1 MMIKENLLKLCDWCI
16 EISFYGL
23 LFTVTFSISFVEIF
37 SMVMMVS
44 WGIKRV
50 IRRDLLSFD
59 SWPVRILFLYFL
71 WAVLSCINTQYWN
84 ESFRGILKVGE
95 YSLLFLVCYTETG
108 RSRFATRSFYVIA
121 ATTLITCINGIF
133 QYFSGYDFIRHRT
146 LISEDYLHRIS
157 SSFVHP
163 NDYGTFLVVV
173 SVILL
178 SVLISRSSTIKR
190 KVFLLPVIVISL
202 LNLYLTDSRGSWLA
216 FVGAI
221 LVLGALKGRKVLGV
235 FIIILLVGVILLPGA
250 AQERMLDLFDFE
262 EGTSWERVML
272 WKGAV
277 NMIKVHPVLGFGI
290 NTYSRNF
297 PDYKPVE
304 YPDLRYTHNSYLQMA
319 TEIGLVGMLL
329 FIGFLIVTF
338 IYAAR
343 GARRMP
349 VGGVKDITMGL
360 LAGAV
365 GFSLSSMVDTH
376 LHSVVMAVFFSL
388 VSGFCYSLSCRFR
401 A

>member
-1 MMIKENLLKLCDWCI
+1 MIKENLLKLCDFCI
-16 EISFYGL
+16 EVSFYGL
-23 LFTVTFSISFVEIF
+23 LFTMTFSISFVEIF
-37 SMVMMVS
+37 TIVMMVS
-44 WGIKRV
+44 WGIKR
-50 IRRDLLSFD
+50 IIKRDLLSLD

-95 YSLLFLVCYTETG
+95 YSLLFLVVYSETG
-108 RSRFATRSFYVIA
+108 QRRFVSRSFYVIA
-121 ATTLITCINGIF
+121 ATTAITCINGIF
-133 QYFSGYDFIRHRT
+133 QYFSGYDFIRHKT
-146 LISEDYLHRIS
+146 LITDDYLRRIS
-157 SSFVHP
+157 ASFVHP

-173 SVILL
+173 SIILL
-178 SVLISRSSTIKR
+178 SFLISKSSTIKR
-190 KVFLLPVIVISL
+190 KLLLLPVVALSL
-202 LNLYLTDSRGSWLA
+202 ANLFLTDSRGSWLA

-221 LVLGALKGRKVLGV
+221 MVLGAVKGRKVLGV
-235 FIIILLVGVILLPGA
+235 FVIILLVGIILLPGA
-250 AQERMLDLFDFE
+250 VQDRMLDLVNFS

-272 WKGAV
+272 WKGTV

-297 PDYKPVE
+297 PDYKPPE

-319 TEIGLVGMLL
+319 SEIGIVGALL
-329 FIGFLIVTF
+329 FIGFLILVF
-338 IYAAR
+338 IYTLR
-343 GARRMP
+343 ELRKVPEGERR
-349 VGGVKDITMGL
+349 DLTSGL

-365 GFSLSSMVDTH
+365 GFSLASVVDTH

-388 VSGFCYSLSCRFR
+388 ISGFCYALSCRYK

>member
-1 MMIKENLLKLCDWCI
+1 MMVKENLLKLCDWCI

-173 SVILL
+173 SVLLL